1 MSAVVAYPPW
11 GEASATPVAA
21 RLVGFVRLLRDNGYQ
36 VGVRE
41 AMDAGRL
48 ARGIDLLRSVELRW
62 GLRALLCARH
72 ADWERYDELFD
83 AYWLAHG
90 MRRAGSVSGDL
101 GRKGGRRRPAGGERG
116 EPSGPPEKVE
126 RGGDDDATGA
136 AGLGDR
142 RGGASGDEAL
152 SATDLRYL
160 NDPDELARIDAL
172 SQRLAARMRTRL
184 SRRRR
189 VRARGRRLDLRTIIH
204 RSIPYGGTPMRLAF
218 RRRRHKP
225 LRLVMLVDV
234 SGSMNL
240 YSTFFVR
247 FLRGVIENFRQA
259 DAFVFHTRLVHM
271 GPALRERDV
280 DRAIERMGLLAAG
293 WSGGT
298 RIGESLAAFNRH
310 FAAGLLGSRTVVMIV
325 SDGYDTGPP
334 ELLGAELERIK
345 RRAHRVVWLNPMIGW
360 RDYEPVAAGMAAA
373 LPHIDL
379 FAPAHN
385 LKSLMA
391 LEPYLERL

>member
-1 MSAVVAYPPW
+1 MSAVLAYPLR
-11 GEASATPVAA
+11 GDTARTPVAA

-36 VGVRE
+36 VGVGE

-62 GLRALLCARH
+62 SLRALLCSRR

-101 GRKGGRRRPAGGERG
+101 GRKAGRRRPADGVRG

-126 RGGDDDATGA
+126 RGGDDAGA

-152 SATDLRYL
+152 TTTDLRYL
-160 NDPDELARIDAL
+160 NDPDELARINAL
-172 SQRLAARMRTRL
+172 SERLAARMRYRL
-184 SRRRR
+184 SRRQR
-189 VRARGRRLDLRTIIH
+189 VRAKGRRLDLRTIIP

-225 LRLVMLVDV
+225 LRLVILVDV

-259 DAFVFHTRLVHM
+259 DAFVFHTRLVHI

-280 DRAIERMGLLAAG
+280 DRAVERMGLLAAG

-298 RIGESLAAFNRH
+298 RIGESLRAFNRH
-310 FAAGLLGSRTVVMIV
+310 FAAGLLGSRTVVMVV

-334 ELLGAELERIK
+334 ELLGAELARIK

-360 RDYEPVAAGMAAA
+360 RDYEPVAAGMRAA

>member
-1 MSAVVAYPPW
+1 MSAVLAYPLR
-11 GEASATPVAA
+11 GEAARTPVAA

-36 VGVRE
+36 VGVGE

-48 ARGIDLLRSVELRW
+48 ARGIDLLRVVELRW
-62 GLRALLCARH
+62 GLRALLCACH

-83 AYWLAHG
+83 AYWLARG

-101 GRKGGRRRPAGGERG
+101 GRKGGRRRPADGVRG

-126 RGGDDDATGA
+126 RGGDDSGA

-142 RGGASGDEAL
+142 RGGASGAEAL

-160 NDPDELARIDAL
+160 NDPDELALINAL
-172 SQRLAARMRTRL
+172 SERLAARMRYRL

-189 VRARGRRLDLRTIIH
+189 VRSRGRRLDLRTIIH

-298 RIGESLAAFNRH
+298 RIGESLRAFNRH
-310 FAAGLLGSRTVVMIV
+310 FAAGLLGSRTVVIIV

-334 ELLGAELERIK
+334 ELLGAELERIQ